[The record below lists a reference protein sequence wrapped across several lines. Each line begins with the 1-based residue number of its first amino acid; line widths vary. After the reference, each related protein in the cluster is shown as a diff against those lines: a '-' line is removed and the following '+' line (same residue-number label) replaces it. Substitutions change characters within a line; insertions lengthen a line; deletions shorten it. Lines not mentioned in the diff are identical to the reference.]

1 MRINSAGVC
10 EIAAWGLTAQ
20 AFASRGVRTNAEGV
34 CEFQPRVGRTLGMF
48 ARGKLTL
55 KALANTFSV
64 ETRGAFEPR
73 VVASSNSG
81 LELVNAFGVEA
92 DPSWKW
98 ITPSALKLIRAGI
111 S

>member
-1 MRINSAGVC
+1 M
-10 EIAAWGLTAQ
+10 AQ
-20 AFASRGVRTNAEGV
+20 AFASRGVRTNGTGVCESRREDLRRRRLRDRGVRTNAEGV

-48 ARGKLTL
+48 GRGKLTL

-81 LELVNAFGVEA
+81 LELANAFGVEA
-92 DPSWKW
+92 DFRRVSDD
-98 ITPSALKLIRAGI
+98 
-111 S
+111 